1 MKVNPPQTPH
11 PSQPATVITPI
22 LHPQTNQPTL
32 PGVRGRD
39 VDDDAATVDE
49 SSDDGEEAA
58 KILKKTQFPDIEKE
72 KKPSEACTKVCAC
85 LSKRTGKLQ
94 MHQKTLGNL
103 KARTSQQ
110 EANGA

>member
-32 PGVRGRD
+32 PGVRGCD

-58 KILKKTQFPDIEKE
+58 KILK
-72 KKPSEACTKVCAC
+72 
-85 LSKRTGKLQ
+85 KRTGKLQ